1 MKEIPLYG
9 GPSLQ
14 AAKANPGTA
23 ARAANGDQGQM
34 LGGAIHKAEEGL
46 QGSAEAFSRISDF
59 GEMQRQE
66 VELRRIRD
74 ESDAE
79 FSKMLSY
86 APGSRDGIFDS
97 DGSIRKGKL
106 DDLAYKFGQRI
117 ENLGGTFFNPESAI
131 KARGVMESVK
141 ASLPERYWGLAAKH
155 QIGVARQVFEEGLKG
170 DLMRKDYFS
179 AKERYAQAHQAGIIT
194 ETAAR
199 NGIFNLDKTEAKQN
213 YDNLA
218 ATNPDLAAEKINRG
232 ELDGYFS
239 AAEQEQMMRSL
250 RSHDDSRLTELIEQM
265 ASRPKSRSN
274 RQAATDTL
282 MSGPVYKD
290 QLEFDAVHQRDG
302 DYSACAPQIDS
313 FIYRVADQVKAG
325 DEGADFASKKEEVIR
340 LCKFYGKSS
349 EFQKDILNRMD
360 KWAGRKNEFPV
371 LKVADRM
378 KEMAEMPLYR
388 QADYNHAI
396 GTLHSEAAGAYG
408 RYLDSATGAGME
420 AKGKEEWMQE
430 YKSKKVAELE
440 KNLAAKTELAVRE
453 RFEAWYEGYK
463 SIHNDKEPS
472 SVIQEEQFQ
481 TLLREVT
488 GRSDL
493 VVPKRGNVMDAEQKK
508 ASTLWKM
515 GDDERLKAGPELLSE
530 GEKQALRRK
539 EMLRKPV
546 TFPAMVSV
554 DTVNTNAPAGI
565 LLPESMRKQFGDDVS
580 GLAALVPS
588 SPSSR
593 RGKPLPVV
601 GYTKG
606 SSPQLTLSG
615 ASKLRMTFSSKMD
628 TNVTIS
634 PASPEMREFFK
645 REYPGSQDW
654 KQGAG
659 ESKVPAAKLG
669 GLGQYSQAF
678 YDAGRKHGVDPK
690 LLMAIAMHETGKG
703 TSAAFLRKN
712 NAMGISP
719 GEGGPRA
726 FSSVEESI
734 DYAARLLKKHYLDQG
749 LTTIAAIGGKY
760 APAGAGND
768 PRGLNRH
775 WVSGVSKYY
784 KSF

>member
-14 AAKANPGTA
+14 AAKANPATA

-79 FSKMLSY
+79 FSKLLSY

-155 QIGVARQVFEEGLKG
+155 QLSVARQAFDTNLKLAEEKEDWGGYENSIYDAVASGTISGDEGELRLLKG
-170 DLMRKDYFS
+170 RK
-179 AKERYAQAHQAGIIT
+179 K
-194 ETAAR
+194 AALLD
-199 NGIFNLDKTEAKQN
+199 FN
-213 YDNLA
+213 NLS
-218 ATNPDLAAEKINRG
+218 ATNPDLAAEKINSG

-239 AAEQEQMMRSL
+239 ASEQDDLMRSL
-250 RSHDDSRLTELIEQM
+250 RRQDDSRLTELIEQM
-265 ASRPKSRSN
+265 SSKPKSQSSK
-274 RQAATDTL
+274 QDAVDVM
-282 MSGPVYKD
+282 MSGPMYADEVGFLNALSRD
-290 QLEFDAVHQRDG
+290 GNFDAC
-302 DYSACAPQIDS
+302 SPQIDS
-313 FIYRVADQVKAG
+313 FIYRVADMVQAG
-325 DEGADFASKKEEVIR
+325 EEGAAFASKKENVIR
-340 LCKFYGKSS
+340 LCKKYGKSS

-360 KWAGRKNEFPV
+360 KFAKRKEEYPM
-371 LKVADRM
+371 LKVSERM
-378 KEMAEMPLYR
+378 KEMEGAPLYR
-388 QADYNHAI
+388 RADYNNAI
-396 GTLHSEAAGAYG
+396 GTLDA
-408 RYLDSATGAGME
+408 E
-420 AKGKEEWMQE
+420 AKSAYQLYADSTKGSDTPKDSEGTWTNRYKKEKIDNLQ
-430 YKSKKVAELE
+430 
-440 KNLAAKTELAVRE
+440 KNLAAKTEIAVRE
-453 RFEAWYEGYK
+453 EFDVWYEGEK
-463 SIHNDKEPS
+463 QRNGKEPS
-472 SVIQEEQFQ
+472 YVLQEDMLQ
-481 TLLREVT
+481 TILRKET
-488 GRSDL
+488 GRNDL
-493 VVPKRGNVMDAEQKK
+493 VVPSRGRLMDEYQQHAKK
-508 ASTLWKM
+508 EWVEM
-515 GDDERLKAGPELLSE
+515 DEVRFNAGPKILTEE
-530 GEKQALRRK
+530 EKQVLQQK
-539 EMLRKPV
+539 EALRKPV
-546 TFPAMVSV
+546 SFPATVSV
-554 DTVNTNAPAGI
+554 DTVNTDAPAGI
-565 LLPESMRKQFGDDVS
+565 LLPESMRKQFGNDLS

-601 GYTKG
+601 GYTRD

-634 PASPEMREFFK
+634 PASPAMKEFFK
-645 REYPGSQDW
+645 KEYPGSQDW

-678 YDAGRKHGVDPK
+678 YAAGRKYGVDPK
-690 LLMAIAMHETGKG
+690 LLMAIAMHETGRG

-719 GEGGPRA
+719 DGGGPRA

-734 DYAARLLKKHYLDQG
+734 DYGARLLKKHYLDKG

-760 APAGAGND
+760 APVGAGND

-775 WVSGVSKYY
+775 WVSGVRKNY
-784 KSF
+784 KSL